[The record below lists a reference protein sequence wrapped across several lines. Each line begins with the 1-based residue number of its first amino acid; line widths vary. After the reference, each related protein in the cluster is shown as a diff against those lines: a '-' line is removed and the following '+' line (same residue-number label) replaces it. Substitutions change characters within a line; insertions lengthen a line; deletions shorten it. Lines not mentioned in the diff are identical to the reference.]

1 MTTGADAPAIA
12 QVAEIGGGGEA
23 IVPPRREN
31 ERAEA
36 ESPSLVHF
44 HRAKGG
50 SCPTRSPLDVATQ
63 RAGGKHAVPVPTAY
77 RLHGIPGN
85 TPTGEPGLA
94 NRVLVSRARNRSC
107 TRGRANMSMSQH
119 SLPSLAASLEGP
131 LSGRRSLPMCRVHAP
146 RSRCSLRFAW
156 RTPRR
161 VCARTPPPYRPLV
174 AGPLRESMS

>member
-1 MTTGADAPAIA
+1 MSGD
-12 QVAEIGGGGEA
+12 GGGFTFTSE
-23 IVPPRREN
+23 
-31 ERAEA
+31 
-36 ESPSLVHF
+36 
-44 HRAKGG
+44 GG

-63 RAGGKHAVPVPTAY
+63 SAGDKHAVPVPTAY

-94 NRVLVSRARNRSC
+94 NRVLVSRIRNRSC

-174 AGPLRESMS
+174 AGPLRESVSETEVTAGYRLSVRKSRRDGFESWPGA